1 MTRNKK
7 LLVSF
12 LALNAILA
20 PHVSGAA
27 ASSSQKYDRLYNSI
41 TKNLDKGSSNE
52 KAYQTIEKILKQ
64 KNKEL
69 KDLHLQGDYI
79 VKPEYL
85 EWQIFFAG
93 FYNEDARTGSL
104 SSNHAREGDDSES
117 NWSGK
122 NKPMIQADSYKEVKV
137 GPSIPYKYLN
147 LQDINPNIS
156 LPVIESVASINLN
169 KIPLV
174 IDIPQLPALPN
185 IQLNTVTTTNINDI
199 NITKNVQVSP
209 INISIA
215 AKTFNPVTLVN
226 PQLARNGN
234 GFNSSSGAANL
245 HTNLDA
251 PGTTTL
257 VTSTTNPTG
266 LIQIIG
272 PHGVNWNGAM
282 QSGGTGSMTYNITG
296 SLKTEKVGSRVVLVE
311 SHRAS
316 SGVTTGNTNDILYVN
331 SSGTLT
337 SDVSYSGTVTGVY
350 SDTTLIVEI
359 EGGYGAY
366 NHSMFENT
374 GMMQS
379 IGTGKTIGMEFKSGS
394 DLTST
399 IKVKNSG
406 TIDIKGDES
415 VGIDSLISQ
424 NGNQFNIGVE
434 NATGGTILM
443 RGNNSFGILLTQGR
457 LDGSNVKSSGNIGTL
472 TNTYIQ
478 NGTITMKGYG
488 SYGVVIEGG
497 TELPTGTSLNSGTI
511 NIENGG
517 ALSAA
522 DTSSGIYLNKNL
534 ALSNDGIIN
543 VSGNYSNGIRINSGS
558 VTNKYVSGKAV
569 NILGTAADSTGIAVI
584 NSSSTGINNGKIV
597 LTATGGKNI
606 GMYGTGGG
614 TGNRIENTGT
624 NAEITMN
631 ITAGSENIGASIIG
645 TGSTFSNSGK
655 INLTDT
661 TTAGKNVGIY
671 SDNAT
676 VNNTGEVNLTT
687 KGNDIGIYLKGN
699 SIGTIGGNINLTS
712 TGSNYDYGV
721 YFDNGYT
728 GNAAINSTI
737 SLKGK
742 SAGVFSAVKP
752 IVFNGTVNMDTS
764 SSLLSADSIGL
775 LYQITGAS
783 PAGNIVTNNGTLNA
797 AAGTGIYI
805 HNNSTALGKTV
816 INNAVKSINISGGGV
831 GIAAESAAYT
841 SGDKLHIINS
851 GLINNVSSSTANS
864 IGIYAKNQDIR
875 ITGAGKISVSSP
887 GSENLG
893 ILINGGKTEFESSL
907 ELGAGGIGVYLNGNA
922 SNTNDSVLDIGNTA
936 NAITALTNGIGVV
949 AKGEKATVNILSNGI
964 TLTGHSAL
972 NEGSLGVFLENGNI
986 NNNGTIKTGDYGT
999 AAYLKSTA
1007 AGRTV
1012 NLGNL
1017 ETQDN
1022 GVGLYLENQNI
1033 IDTLTSI
1040 TTGENSIAVYA
1051 KNGDIDI
1058 DVLDSANFTLGKGS
1072 TGYFLE
1078 DGTIKS
1084 LLGINTNI
1092 TLGND
1097 ITGVALTG
1105 NSAVDSSI
1113 NSITIGNNT
1122 GSAASIKPIVLGIKD
1137 ISSPLTVST
1146 KLTGG
1151 NGTVGLYYEEG
1162 GTGNAVTYNGSGSL
1176 TVPDI
1181 KVGTAGGNLSSVGVY
1196 LDAATNVNGLNINNA
1211 YIQVNGNSG
1220 IVLGADTGD
1229 INVTGGKVELTEGG
1243 VLFLVK
1249 NGGNVNISPST
1260 VIITPDSGIELFR
1273 VIYSNYTNTA
1283 GTKLEIPKES
1293 VAIHGETG
1301 IITNDGELVSKLIS
1315 GVPAESS
1322 IGIYIENT
1330 LESSPGVLL
1339 HSNMSSQGINNN
1351 KIDLGNKGIGIFGEN
1366 SYIKNE
1372 TTGTITIADNG
1383 AALYASIGSIL
1394 ENAGVINI
1402 GENSVGMY
1410 ALDRTGSPSYTGL
1423 TKENYLINSGQIIS
1437 SGNNTVGISSTGAE
1451 PLVKS
1456 EITNNGVISVTGT
1469 NTTGIYGSHTNIL
1482 NTGNITAGN
1491 GFDSGLTIEYAA
1503 GIIGNNSSINIQSGA
1518 IQSGNYSIGAA
1529 ATGDSVLNITGGTIS
1544 VGDNSIFN
1552 YIKRG
1557 TGTNVTLTDSSGGT
1571 YDLNRSKQ
1579 IGIYSEEGDVTS
1591 NKTLEVRSGTGSI
1604 GLYAQNNG
1612 NVNMTL
1618 QGLTINVE
1626 NGQKGV
1632 FAKGISGSGVKTTL
1646 ANSVNLNDNSALGII
1661 HQDGDVENNGFTNVS
1676 GIGSV
1681 GILSSNSDNLNTN
1694 TMLNN
1699 GGINVNSDS
1708 GIGIYGTTL
1717 NNAQL
1722 NVTNTGNLNLAASS
1736 SSNDVI
1742 LGIYGENGAEINNTG
1757 NIVIG
1762 ASSIGIYGKGID
1774 INQNGGVLS
1783 ADKNALGIYL
1793 NGGTGN
1799 VNNTAINIADDN
1811 GAGIYATN
1819 SAGVTLGNTNNL
1831 NVGDTSG
1838 ALSGSAAGSFGIVG
1852 KDGSIVTNNAN
1863 MNIGLAS
1870 IGIYTENSTIT
1881 NNGNMTAAGG
1891 GTDTKDGRVL
1901 IYGGRADIGN
1911 IGSAITN
1918 TGILNAGDMG
1928 VGIYSN
1934 TGSIV
1939 NSGDI
1944 TVGNTYQNPSNP
1956 SDRQYAVGIYGV
1968 GTTSI
1973 NNTHK
1978 ITFGDNGLGLYA
1990 YTPNGTISNSGLITS
2005 SADNGVGV
2013 YIEKGDTITGV
2024 TQEFINTGQIIL
2036 TGNNSIGIAGVD
2048 NVKIINNNLVE
2059 TTGANSIG
2067 IYADTYSIVE
2077 NNGTVRSTGTNGIGI
2092 LLKNNSV
2099 LINNGII
2106 DINIS
2111 ANGRAIVT
2119 DGTGSTS
2126 DLTAVHTGTVDASA
2140 SSPVDHVGSGPSYS
2154 KPSII
2159 NAGIIKV
2166 NERFEVP
2173 EDAIIQIKVDPS
2185 SVKEASLATSDYHP
2199 EDVNGKYLISNAVQF
2214 IADEF
2219 VLRNIQVTSDFSQ
2232 GTNHKTYKL
2241 EDVFVPLTAGGGI
2254 NYGKAAIKSKG
2265 ILWEAIPIT
2274 NSNGNL
2280 DIWMTKRDLT
2290 EFGEGLSWEE
2300 MASILDKNYEDATG
2314 DRLSLYDKIDKI
2326 ETESDLRRIMTS
2338 LSGAYYA
2345 NRAQRGYDIKR
2356 GFDNALDLMENSE
2369 NNTKENVKVSV
2380 LAGAGK
2386 TYENKEGVMDY
2397 KYETAGVYALR
2408 EVERTYAH
2416 KFGYSLGYARNS
2428 FELQDGNN
2436 SEEWVDTLQLGV
2448 HNIYRKNSW
2457 KLRSDLTGRLNL
2469 HNVDRNIDWTDSIEK
2484 LDDKYMSYG
2493 VSLDN
2498 TLLKEFELNKVLK
2511 ISPLLSLDFG
2521 YQYLDKVKEE
2531 SSVSA
2536 LEIDSNNAYSIKP
2549 GAGIRVDSNIPL
2561 GSRSA
2566 WELKSALEVKYE
2578 YELGEAQP
2586 EETARLQS
2594 FGETYKLA
2602 KPAEDKGELKLKG
2615 MLGVEV
2621 TDRYGIFITG
2631 EYGKAFNE
2639 VTKDGE
2645 SYKVGVTLKAVF

>member
-1 MTRNKK
+1 MKKNKK
-7 LLVSF
+7 LLMS
-12 LALNAILA
+12 LLTLNAILSVHA
-20 PHVSGAA
+20 SGAEV
-27 ASSSQKYDRLYNSI
+27 STKKYDRMYNSI
-41 TKNLDKGSSNE
+41 VKNTAKKENN
-52 KAYQTIEKILKQ
+52 KKTYQTIERILKQ

-104 SSNHAREGDDSES
+104 SSNHAREGNDSES

-122 NKPMIQADSYKEVKV
+122 NKPMIQGDSYKDFKA
-137 GPSIPYKYLN
+137 GPSIPLKYLN
-147 LQDINPNIS
+147 LQDINPNITT
-156 LPVIESVASINLN
+156 PVIESIAPINLN
-169 KIPLV
+169 KTPLV
-174 IDIPQLPALPN
+174 IDMYQLPSLPN
-185 IQLNTVTTTNINDI
+185 IQINTINATNVNDI
-199 NITKNVQVSP
+199 NITKNVQVNP
-209 INISIA
+209 INI
-215 AKTFNPVTLVN
+215 NVTSKSFGSVVIPSSSLSS
-226 PQLARNGN
+226 NGN
-234 GFNSSSGAANL
+234 GYYSSADVENL
-245 HTNLDA
+245 FTNIETL
-251 PGTTTL
+251 GTTTL
-257 VTSTTNPTG
+257 LSSSGKSG

-272 PHGVNWNGAM
+272 VKNSTYLAPTPVYSPGDLTYVLNQNLATESPGSRIVILESHRGTPIPASSGSTPGDLNEVLLVTTTGTLSINSNDSIAAELEQGYGDRTDSVYINQGTITSTYSNVIGVDFKGGPAGPVHAENLGLITLAGNSNVGIKSVNLWNGAM
-282 QSGGTGSMTYNITG
+282 
-296 SLKTEKVGSRVVLVE
+296 
-311 SHRAS
+311 
-316 SGVTTGNTNDILYVN
+316 
-331 SSGTLT
+331 
-337 SDVSYSGTVTGVY
+337 
-350 SDTTLIVEI
+350 
-359 EGGYGAY
+359 
-366 NHSMFENT
+366 
-374 GMMQS
+374 
-379 IGTGKTIGMEFKSGS
+379 
-394 DLTST
+394 
-399 IKVKNSG
+399 
-406 TIDIKGDES
+406 S
-415 VGIDSLISQ
+415 VGIINDVSGVITL
-424 NGNQFNIGVE
+424 NGTSSVGIVIADGSFNPVTITAT
-434 NATGGTILM
+434 NYTGGSYTTGL
-443 RGNNSFGILLTQGR
+443 R
-457 LDGSNVKSSGNIGTL
+457 
-472 TNTYIQ
+472 Q
-478 NGTITMKGYG
+478 NGTINVNGTGNL
-488 SYGVVIEGG
+488 GVVIRDNGSAFF
-497 TELPTGTSLNSGTI
+497 TDASLNNTTGRINLNGNNGTGLYVEHSGYTFTNNGDITSTSNTNNTGIRVDNGTI
-511 NIENGG
+511 
-517 ALSAA
+517 
-522 DTSSGIYLNKNL
+522 
-534 ALSNDGIIN
+534 
-543 VSGNYSNGIRINSGS
+543 
-558 VTNKYVSGKAV
+558 TNKYNAGKGVRIA
-569 NILGTAADSTGIAVI
+569 GTSSNSTGMAALNSNSKVI
-584 NSSSTGINNGKIV
+584 NEGLIE

-728 GNAAINSTI
+728 GSAAINSTI

-1007 AGRTV
+1007 NARTV

-1084 LLGINTNI
+1084 LLGINTDI

-1105 NSAVDSSI
+1105 NSAIDSSI

-1529 ATGDSVLNITGGTIS
+1529 ATGDSALNITGGTIS

-1646 ANSVNLNDNSALGII
+1646 VNSVNLNDNSALGII

-2126 DLTAVHTGTVDASA
+2126 DLTAMHAGIVDASA

-2173 EDAIIQIKVDPS
+2173 EDAVIQIKVDPS

-2428 FELQDGNN
+2428 FELQDGNS

-2566 WELKSALEVKYE
+2566 WELKSAVEVKYE